1 MIQILYFPIIYI
13 PAVLLPY
20 SKCFLLWDRQP
31 EQKVVKFFYI
41 IKGGIYIN
49 V

>member
-1 MIQILYFPIIYI
+1 MIQISYFPIIYI

-20 SKCFLLWDRQP
+20 SKWFLLWDRQP
-31 EQKVVKFFYI
+31 EQKVVKFFYM